1 MNVRIV
7 CVTSELWEK
16 AADFLDARVSDLE
29 RATRLRRDAI
39 SVTSDHSGIAM
50 SPCSTQLWARDVGKE
65 HDECTCY
72 FRHWFRKVDGK
83 LEAMR
88 FSHLALMKLVR
99 ACVWQA
105 LLYEYVTG
113 KLCGRHAVRLRVEDE
128 LEHYSNCHGN
138 KLIKRIGM
146 LAQDMFNLVKC
157 NLNAI
162 DKPLNSVGLGMAER
176 MLINF
181 KGLDYRNTRK
191 GWSNRLARKCIVQ
204 RLVESELWDIPTRSE
219 QEATIG
225 TFISMYSDLKADAAK
240 SIIRSLSKIYDSE
253 TGECLL
259 KAWSKEELS
268 AIKSEARQKSTAEHV
283 AQRASEI
290 QAKLDRGERLTAV
303 ERKFKSLHKE
313 MFESVTLHSAICN
326 RKQVLQN
333 VACSVTMP
341 ADPPKGSKE
350 PRKAAKEA
358 SKGSKKPRKG
368 NLKSNLSLKDSYGQN
383 TEFGNR
389 RKQE

>member
-1 MNVRIV
+1 MKIQVV

-39 SVTSDHSGIAM
+39 SVTSDPSGIAM

-83 LEAMR
+83 LETMR

-128 LEHYSNCHGN
+128 LEHYSNCSGN

-146 LAQDMFNLVKC
+146 LAQDMFNIVKC

-191 GWSNRLARKCIVQ
+191 GWSNRKFRQVIIQ
-204 RLVESELWDIPTRSE
+204 RLIDSGLWDIPTRTE
-219 QEATIG
+219 QEAFIG
-225 TFISMYSDLKADAAK
+225 TFISQYDNLKVGAAK
-240 SIIRSLSKIYDSE
+240 DIMRALYNIFDTE
-253 TGECLL
+253 TGECIMKILT
-259 KAWSKEELS
+259 KEELS
-268 AIKSEARQKSTAEHV
+268 KIRSEAKLKSTAEHV
-283 AQRASEI
+283 VQRASEI
-290 QAKLDRGERLTAV
+290 QAKIARGEALSGA
-303 ERKFKSLHKE
+303 ERKFKSKNKHL
-313 MFESVTLHSAICN
+313 FESVTLHSTIC
-326 RKQVLQN
+326 KEEQVLQN
-333 VACSVTMP
+333 ATCKVTLP
-341 ADPPKGSKE
+341 ADPSKGSKE
-350 PRKAAKEA
+350 PRKATKEA
-358 SKGSKKPRKG
+358 SKGSKKPKKG
-368 NLKSNLSLKDSYGQN
+368 NLKPNFSLKDSYGQN
-383 TEFGNR
+383 TETGNR